1 MEDLFNPLKA
11 VNATPGEVDLKASA
25 LTRRLFKEA
34 KTKEDCLWLV
44 QKMYTLMCYTP
55 ECVQQVLRLD
65 PQNKAALL
73 GDIAN
78 YETTFGN
85 ATHMK
90 SRACVVS

>member
-1 MEDLFNPLKA
+1 
-11 VNATPGEVDLKASA
+11 
-25 LTRRLFKEA
+25 
-34 KTKEDCLWLV
+34 
-44 QKMYTLMCYTP
+44 MCYTP

-78 YETTFGN
+78 YEKTFGN
-85 ATHMK
+85 ATRMK